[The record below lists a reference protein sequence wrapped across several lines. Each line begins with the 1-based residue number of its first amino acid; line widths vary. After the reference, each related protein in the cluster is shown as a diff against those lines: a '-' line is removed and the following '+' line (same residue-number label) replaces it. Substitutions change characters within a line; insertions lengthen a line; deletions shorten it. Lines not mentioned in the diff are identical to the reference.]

1 MSARFFA
8 LFGDPLWG
16 PVLIFGLR
24 IVDVSL
30 DTMRVIFLVRGKR
43 TMAA

>member
-1 MSARFFA
+1 MTVDTASLFA
-8 LFGDPLWG
+8 LPWG

-30 DTMRVIFLVRGKR
+30 DTMCVLSMVRGHR
-43 TMAA
+43 GA